1 VYPQLPIP
9 VAVLMLCVVAAAG
22 ATGSPGSAPAERTSA
37 ATPPMTVSFGGRAL
51 APGEVVRVDVDC
63 ACEGAALQVAAFG
76 RTLPLVH
83 LGGTR
88 WQGLVGIDVG
98 VAPGAY
104 PLVVSSV
111 AGPPGALYAGELQVL
126 PKQFRT
132 RTLRVAEAYVSPPA
146 AVTAR
151 IAREAKALETIFG
164 GVTDRRWEGPFV
176 APVPG
181 PSADNFGARTVF
193 NGQPRRPHAGLDYRA
208 ATGTPVKAPAAGRV
222 VLAEDLYFT
231 GGTVILD
238 HGHGLF
244 SLFAH
249 LSAIGV
255 QHGALVAAGAPVG
268 KVGAT
273 GRSTGPHLH
282 WGVRLHGARVD
293 PLSLLAATGTVGGR

>member
-1 VYPQLPIP
+1 VYRLLP
-9 VAVLMLCVVAAAG
+9 ASSLMLLGLSFVVAG
-22 ATGSPGSAPAERTSA
+22 ATGSATATPAERSPAQALPIAVT
-37 ATPPMTVSFGGRAL
+37 FGGRAIQ
-51 APGEVVRVDVDC
+51 PGEVVRVDVEC
-63 ACEGAALQVAAFG
+63 ACADAPLQFTAFG

-111 AGPPGALYAGELQVL
+111 AGPLVTPHVSELQVL

-132 RTLRVAEAYVSPPA
+132 RTLRVAEAYVTPPA

-151 IAREAKALETIFG
+151 IAREATVLETIFG
-164 GVTDRRWEGPFV
+164 GITDRLWEGPFL

-181 PSADNFGARTVF
+181 RSADNFGARTVF

-208 ATGTPVKAPAAGRV
+208 ATGTPVRAPAAGRV

-249 LSAIGV
+249 LSAIDV
-255 QHGALVAAGAPVG
+255 ENGALVAAGAPVG

-293 PLSLLAATGTVGGR
+293 PLSLLAATAGR